1 MKTVYLHIGANKAGT
16 TSIQRFLNRNSD
28 WLKEKGVLY
37 PSIGIYNN
45 AHYELSSF
53 FRFGP
58 NLPYPS
64 KFSLKKLKKQIDNS
78 SEDKIILSSEFFM
91 LNSHGDLLGLKDLL
105 SGYAVKVVLYLRRH
119 DLWFESLYNQA
130 VKKTRNPPWKKGT
143 QSYLNFHLNRPNVRF
158 DYLNIIDRWGGVF
171 GKEAIV
177 VRPFEKQQFFQNDL
191 VSDFLNTIGVSFDNR
206 PSSSE
211 DRSNASLSVRILD
224 FVDSLNRVEGIEE
237 HDKAIA
243 IRAVA
248 DITKNDKKR
257 FAISPGQR
265 RELIKQ
271 FESNYEEIAREY
283 LGRSDERLLYERLP
297 ELDEEWREPE
307 KVTLP
312 QALGLFARLARKAPI
327 PK

>member
-1 MKTVYLHIGANKAGT
+1 
-16 TSIQRFLNRNSD
+16 
-28 WLKEKGVLY
+28 
-37 PSIGIYNN
+37 
-45 AHYELSSF
+45 
-53 FRFGP
+53 
-58 NLPYPS
+58 
-64 KFSLKKLKKQIDNS
+64 
-78 SEDKIILSSEFFM
+78 
-91 LNSHGDLLGLKDLL
+91 
-105 SGYAVKVVLYLRRH
+105 
-119 DLWFESLYNQA
+119 LYNQA

-143 QSYLNFHLNRPNVRF
+143 QSYLNFHLNRPNVSF
-158 DYLNIIDRWGGVF
+158 DYLDIIDRWSGVF
-171 GKEAIV
+171 GKETIV
-177 VRPFEKQQFFQNDL
+177 VRPFEKQQFLQNDL

-257 FAISPGQR
+257 FAISPEQR

-271 FESNYEEIAREY
+271 FESNYEKIAREY
-283 LGRSDERLLYERLP
+283 LGRSDGRLFYERLP